1 MIQQSKNLKNMS
13 ENTEETVRIYTGSDI
28 MAEALV
34 GRLEEINISPILRDD
49 QQSGVMFGSGNKF
62 DDQVRIFVRKD
73 ELALAQ
79 PIVDAFLKE
88 IEE

>member
-1 MIQQSKNLKNMS
+1 MS
-13 ENTEETVRIYTGSDI
+13 DNTEETVRIYTGSDI

-34 GRLEEINISPILRDD
+34 GRLEEVNITPILRDD
-49 QQSGVMFGSGNKF
+49 EQSGVMFGSGSKF
-62 DDQVRIFVRKD
+62 DDQVRVFVRKD
-73 ELALAQ
+73 ELAIAK

>member
-1 MIQQSKNLKNMS
+1 MS

-28 MAEALV
+28 IAEALV
-34 GRLEEINISPILRDD
+34 GRLEEVNISPILRDD

-79 PIVDAFLKE
+79 PIVAAFLKE

>member
-1 MIQQSKNLKNMS
+1 MSDNL
-13 ENTEETVRIYTGSDI
+13 EETVRIYTGSDI

-34 GRLEEINISPILRDD
+34 GRLEEAGITPILRDD

-73 ELALAQ
+73 ELAIAQ
-79 PIVDAFLKE
+79 PIADAYKLE
-88 IEE
+88 TRE

>member
-1 MIQQSKNLKNMS
+1 MS

-34 GRLEEINISPILRDD
+34 GRLEEVNISPILRDD

-62 DDQVRIFVRKD
+62 DDQVRVFIRKD
-73 ELALAQ
+73 ELAIAQ
-79 PIVDAFLKE
+79 PVVDAFLKE
-88 IEE
+88 IEEEEEEE